1 MIKLKRF
8 RTRCL
13 LPMCLFLIALALF
26 TNDVLAQSRKI
37 SGVVTSQTTG
47 ETLPGVSIVIKG
59 TTTGT
64 VTNIDGTY
72 SIDVPNDQSILV
84 FSFVGMATQE
94 EVVGARTVVDLG
106 MADDIQ
112 ALAEVVVVG
121 YGEQQKSLVTGSIS
135 SLDAKEIKT
144 VSAGNVLGAIQG
156 RTAGIQVAPTSGSPG
171 AGFVVKVRGT
181 GSNGN
186 SQPLYIVD
194 GMRTDNIDF
203 LEQGEMQS
211 MEILKDAA
219 SSAIYGA
226 EGANGVVI
234 ITTRNGGKGNEGL
247 TYDFQYGVQ
256 QANTNLELMNAQ
268 QHAEYMEEAGIGGRT
283 VADVAGVQT
292 TDWLDAIF
300 ETAPL
305 QRHSLSFAG
314 SNDKSNYYVRGS
326 YFTQDGIVG
335 GDKSSFERFNARF
348 NLNTELETWLDVG
361 VRMSYTRTNRRVI
374 AEDSEFGGILSNV
387 FLMDPATPQVYTGA
401 LPDFVQALVDNGSP
415 LIRNEAGQIY
425 GLSNFV
431 TGEIYNPLGG
441 LDIVKGRGL
450 DQDRLFGSL
459 FANIKPTDDL
469 TLTSRVGV
477 DASSGYFH
485 GWTPSFYFTDT
496 RQSNS
501 ANVQQSGFRT
511 TRWMWENYA
520 TYDKEINDHK
530 FSLLAGTSVWS
541 QRTNFV
547 NAAGTGLSVEND
559 LFGFVGAVPIENTTG
574 SGGEE
579 LRTLSSYFARLSY
592 DYDGKYLFNATIRRD
607 GSSMLADGNQ
617 WGSFPSVSLGW
628 VLSNEDFY
636 SSSVVNFIKL
646 RGSWGTNGSLAG
658 LSPGRWRSAI
668 TFNNQYPDATGN
680 LLIAAEPGVLSNPEL
695 TWETSKQLD
704 IGIDLGF
711 FDDEFT
717 LTMDYFNKT
726 TEDLLTPGVIPDFAG
741 NNAPTV
747 NLGDVRNRGFE
758 FEVKWRKNTG
768 DLDYTISAN
777 ATILDNEV
785 TRLDEN
791 LDFAPGVGVG
801 TGWTATAFEEGRPAW
816 YFRGYKTDGI
826 FQNQSEVDAYTANI
840 GGITPVPGD
849 PRVLDV
855 NGDGVITPDDQ
866 TFIGSP
872 QADAIFG
879 ARADVK
885 YKNWDFVLFLQGT
898 IGNDILLG
906 YYRTDRQTSNKPSFF
921 YEDRW
926 TESNPTNDW
935 FRADGSNI
943 YAYNSD
949 FMIFDGSFMR
959 IKQIQVGYNLPST
972 MLDRWRIGSA
982 RLYVSLEDFFT
993 FTSYPGLDPES
1004 TSNNV
1009 AGTGIDRG
1017 YYPLAKKFVTG
1028 LTINF

>member
-1 MIKLKRF
+1 
-8 RTRCL
+8 
-13 LPMCLFLIALALF
+13 MCLSLIALSLF
-26 TNDVLAQSRKI
+26 SNDVLAQNRKI
-37 SGVVTSQTTG
+37 SGMVTAESSG

-64 VTNIDGTY
+64 VTNVDGTY
-72 SIDVPNDQSILV
+72 SLDVPGDDNILV
-84 FSFVGMATQE
+84 FSFVGMATK
-94 EVVGARTVVDLG
+94 EVKVGARTVIDLG
-106 MADDIQ
+106 LKDDIQ

-144 VSAGNVLGAIQG
+144 VSAGNVLAAIQG

-194 GMRTDNIDF
+194 GMRTDNINF

-256 QANTNLELMNAQ
+256 RANTNLDLMTAQ

-283 VADVAGVQT
+283 PADVAGIEST
-292 TDWLDAIF
+292 NWLDAIF
-300 ETAPL
+300 EDAPL

-314 SNDKSNYYVRGS
+314 STDKSNYFVRGS

-348 NLNTELETWLDVG
+348 NLNSELKDWLDVG
-361 VRMSYTRTNRRVI
+361 VRMSYTRTNRKVI

-387 FLMDPATPQVYTGA
+387 FLMDPATPRYYTGA
-401 LPDFVQALVDNGSP
+401 LPGFVQTLVDNGAP
-415 LIRNEAGQIY
+415 VVRNSEGQIY

-441 LDIVKGRGL
+441 LDIVKGRGV
-450 DQDRLFGSL
+450 DTDRLFGSM
-459 FANIKPTDDL
+459 FANVSPIENL

-485 GWTPSFYFTDT
+485 GWTPSFYFSET

-520 TYDKEINDHK
+520 TYTAKFDKHK
-530 FSLLAGTSVWS
+530 FTALAGTSVWS

-547 NAAGTGLSVEND
+547 TAAGTGLSVEND
-559 LFGFVGAVPIENTTG
+559 LFGFVGAVPTEGTTG
-574 SGGEE
+574 NGGEE

-592 DYDGKYLFNATIRRD
+592 DYDGRYLLNATIRRD

-617 WGSFPSVSLGW
+617 WGSFPSISLGW
-628 VLSNEDFY
+628 VMSNEDFF
-636 SSSVVNFIKL
+636 SSSVVNFVKV
-646 RGSWGTNGSLAG
+646 RASWGVNGSLAG

-668 TFNNQYPDATGN
+668 TFNNQYPDGVGN
-680 LLIAAEPGVLSNPEL
+680 LLVAAEPGVLSNPEL

-704 IGIDLGF
+704 IGVDLGF

-717 LTMDYFNKT
+717 LTMDYFNKST
-726 TEDLLTPGVIPDFAG
+726 QDLLTPGVIPDFAG

-758 FEVKWRKNTG
+758 FEVKWRKDAG
-768 DLDYTISAN
+768 DLEYTISAN
-777 ATILDNEV
+777 ATFLQNEV
-785 TRLDEN
+785 TKLDEN

-801 TGWTATAFEEGRPAW
+801 TGWTATAFEEGLPAW
-816 YFRGYKTDGI
+816 YFRGYKTNGI
-826 FQNQSEVDAYTANI
+826 FQNQSEIDAYTANT

-849 PRVLDV
+849 PVVVDV

-872 QADAIFG
+872 QPDAIFG
-879 ARADVK
+879 ARADIK
-885 YKNWDFVLFLQGT
+885 YKNFDFVLFFQGT
-898 IGNDILLG
+898 VGNDILLG
-906 YYRTDRQTSNKPSFF
+906 YNRTDRATSNKPSFF
-921 YEDRW
+921 YTDRW

-949 FMIFDGSFMR
+949 LMIFDGSFLR
-959 IKQIQVGYNLPST
+959 IKQVQVGYNLPKT
-972 MLDRWRIGSA
+972 MLDKFKLGSV
-982 RLYVSLEDFFT
+982 RFYVSVEDFFT
-993 FTSYPGLDPES
+993 ITGYPGLDPES

-1009 AGTGIDRG
+1009 AGSGIDRG